1 MVLQG
6 GASAANPPR
15 RYLGCAPATKHAAR
29 PGTRRSAFVTAFDVH
44 SIGLNP
50 TPTPVDLDAAWVDH
64 KALDAT
70 RFKEPRQ
77 PRRIIAESVIIG
89 GAPLTLAQQSRAAV
103 ISPPSRTLRAAF
115 GGGQEAILDCVCAR
129 WPVKS
134 AVGAEECLRR
144 GRTKEL
150 DQALAFRPAR
160 VSIPRQSRGL

>member
-50 TPTPVDLDAAWVDH
+50 TPTPVDLEAAWVDH
-64 KALDAT
+64 KALDAA

-77 PRRIIAESVIIG
+77 PECIVADFIADRDRRNCT
-89 GAPLTLAQQSRAAV
+89 APLGPAV
-103 ISPPSRTLRAAF
+103 SGCSKLRHQLLCVAAF
-115 GGGQEAILDCVCAR
+115 VWIKARLCPIRKLD
-129 WPVKS
+129 
-134 AVGAEECLRR
+134 
-144 GRTKEL
+144 
-150 DQALAFRPAR
+150 
-160 VSIPRQSRGL
+160 RQ

>member
-15 RYLGCAPATKHAAR
+15 RYLGCPPATKHAAR

-64 KALDAT
+64 KALDAA

-77 PRRIIAESVIIG
+77 PERIIAYFIAERDHRRCAAHLGPAVSGCSELRHQLFCAAASDWINARLLPIRKLDRQQP
-89 GAPLTLAQQSRAAV
+89 ALLAQFQRA
-103 ISPPSRTLRAAF
+103 
-115 GGGQEAILDCVCAR
+115 
-129 WPVKS
+129 VKS
-134 AVGAEECLRR
+134 VPRNRR
-144 GRTKEL
+144 
-150 DQALAFRPAR
+150 AR
-160 VSIPRQSRGL
+160 CPVHW